1 VTLIPSPA
9 LVAVVSAAAG
19 IAGRPVTYKI
29 FISSVFNPATGQ
41 TVVTYV
47 DVVLNA
53 LVEPIS
59 VHEVG
64 MSGSLVQVGD
74 LRVVLSYAAL
84 TPALVAAGKVL
95 STSDRVLI
103 DGLSKRVIG
112 WEIAAGG
119 TLLRVLARV

>member
-1 VTLIPSPA
+1 
-9 LVAVVSAAAG
+9 
-19 IAGRPVTYKI
+19 
-29 FISSVFNPATGQ
+29 
-41 TVVTYV
+41 
-47 DVVLNA
+47 
-53 LVEPIS
+53 

-95 STSDRVLI
+95 TTSDRVLI
-103 DGLSKRVIG
+103 DGASKRVIG
-112 WEIAAGG
+112 WELGAGG